1 MAAPWQPA
9 RSLSRHVDVPYLF
22 DMSLILV
29 SLIRFG
35 EYSPKEVHTWGLG
48 VELHTQRR
56 TEGRTERRTRT
67 PWGQA
72 AKSTKTAVF
81 ARGVQSRLHLAAAP
95 TLAPRDLSS
104 GTHLELPHAR
114 F

>member
-1 MAAPWQPA
+1 MAAPWQLA

-29 SLIRFG
+29 PLIRFG

-56 TEGRTERRTRT
+56 TEGRTERRTQT
-67 PWGQA
+67 PMGQA

-81 ARGVQSRLHLAAAP
+81 ACGVQSRLHLAAAP